1 MAEKIDSIISI
12 IKKYT
17 QEVAHHTIVI
27 DKHYLFGSYASG
39 TASENSDIDV
49 AIVSKDF
56 MGDRFLDRRTLIPLR
71 RKIDRRIEP
80 IPYRPE
86 DFSESDPLAAEILR
100 NGIEI
105 K

>member
-1 MAEKIDSIISI
+1 MAEKIDSIVSI
-12 IKKYT
+12 IKEYI
-17 QEVAHHTIVI
+17 QEVTHHNITI
-27 DKHYLFGSYASG
+27 DKLYLFGSYANG
-39 TASENSDIDV
+39 TASDNSDIDV
-49 AIVSKDF
+49 AIVSKNF
-56 MGDRFLDRRTLIPLR
+56 MGDRFLDRRTIIPLR